1 MPLHLIK
8 LSVGTDSIEDL
19 EDWIKLKLK
28 ERKRRG
34 EKKPE
39 RIHTTRMFPKRGDEI
54 LNGGSLYWVI
64 RGMILC
70 RQPIAN
76 LVPVKGKDGI
86 SRCRIDFKA
95 RIVPVWPTPRRAF
108 QGWRYLSA
116 EDAPAD
122 LKKGASASEMDDT
135 MRRELSALGLL

>member
-1 MPLHLIK
+1 
-8 LSVGTDSIEDL
+8 
-19 EDWIKLKLK
+19 
-28 ERKRRG
+28 
-34 EKKPE
+34 
-39 RIHTTRMFPKRGDEI
+39 MFPKRGDEI

-70 RQPIAN
+70 RQPIAG

-95 RIVPVWPTPRRAF
+95 KIVPVWPTPRRAF

-122 LKKGASASEMDDT
+122 LSKNSIANEMHEE
-135 MRRELSALGLL
+135 MRRELSELGLL